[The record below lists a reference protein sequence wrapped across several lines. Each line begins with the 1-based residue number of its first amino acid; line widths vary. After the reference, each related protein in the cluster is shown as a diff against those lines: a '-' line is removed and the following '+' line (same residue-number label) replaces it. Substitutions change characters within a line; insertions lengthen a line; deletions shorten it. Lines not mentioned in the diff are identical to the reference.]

1 MGSRSYPT
9 PNVLTRPPT
18 IIFCFYVHNLVVQ
31 QNLDSFSKMSAPAT
45 RRHIENMAS
54 RGKYYEADCAVNSNK
69 ARKQAMHLERQKDL
83 EEEQSLQW
91 QSFNN
96 AKQQFNL
103 NAQLDAVARKESKR
117 EQLKR
122 KQQEDRVAHRD
133 DEEAF
138 ALRLTSVIMRRPVPV
153 SIPCVELRRDEKR
166 LASQSRYVEAA
177 ATADVATR
185 MEAEVLRRNI
195 EEKERLIESEIQ
207 KRAQENRAKELTA
220 LKNARAKM
228 LLEENK
234 ARVELECARARLKH
248 MEADMSAAHERQRR
262 ELKHYGYVPNI
273 STAQRSKASRG
284 SSLEKRV
291 MGDRLP
297 SLTAMYGSVIERE
310 LHRSF
315 SAENKADGT
324 LDSRRGSEQ
333 TKAYNY

>member
-1 MGSRSYPT
+1 M
-9 PNVLTRPPT
+9 
-18 IIFCFYVHNLVVQ
+18 Q
-31 QNLDSFSKMSAPAT
+31 
-45 RRHIENMAS
+45 
-54 RGKYYEADCAVNSNK
+54 
-69 ARKQAMHLERQKDL
+69 LERQKDL

-96 AKQQFNL
+96 AKEQFNL
-103 NAQLDAVARKESKR
+103 NAQLEAVARKEGKR

-138 ALRLTSVIMRRPVPV
+138 AKRLTSIIMRRPDPV

-166 LASQSRYVEAA
+166 LASQSRYIEAA
-177 ATADVATR
+177 ATAQVAKR
-185 MEAEVLRRNI
+185 MEEEELRKNT
-195 EEKERLIESEIQ
+195 EDKERLIEMEIQ
-207 KRAQENRAKELTA
+207 KRQEENRDKELTA

-234 ARVELECARARLKH
+234 ARVELECARARLRH
-248 MEADMSAAHERQRR
+248 MQADMSAAHERQRR

-273 STAQRSKASRG
+273 SMAQRSKASRG

-297 SLTAMYGSVIERE
+297 SMTKMYGQLVERE
-310 LHRSF
+310 REARQSKQEAGNSPLF
-315 SAENKADGT
+315 
-324 LDSRRGSEQ
+324 
-333 TKAYNY
+333 Y

>member
-1 MGSRSYPT
+1 MS
-9 PNVLTRPPT
+9 
-18 IIFCFYVHNLVVQ
+18 Q
-31 QNLDSFSKMSAPAT
+31 QPAT
-45 RRHIENMAS
+45 RRHIENLAS
-54 RGKYYEADCAVNSNK
+54 RGKYYLADCAVNSNRE
-69 ARKQAMHLERQKDL
+69 RKRTMHLERQKDL

-103 NAQLDAVARKESKR
+103 NAQMEAVARKESKR

-122 KQQEDRVAHRD
+122 KQQEDRIAHRD

-138 ALRLTSVIMRRPVPV
+138 FKRLTSVIMRRPDPV
-153 SIPCVELRRDEKR
+153 SIPCVELRRDERR

-177 ATADVATR
+177 ATAEVAR
-185 MEAEVLRRNI
+185 RLEAEELRKNI
-195 EEKERLIESEIQ
+195 EEKENLIQAEIE
-207 KRAQENRAKELTA
+207 KRQQENNAKEMTA
-220 LKNARAKM
+220 MKNARAKM

-273 STAQRSKASRG
+273 SMAQRSKASRG
-284 SSLEKRV
+284 SSLETRV

-297 SLTAMYGSVIERE
+297 SMASMYGHLVEHREQRSVLPDIE
-310 LHRSF
+310 
-315 SAENKADGT
+315 
-324 LDSRRGSEQ
+324 
-333 TKAYNY
+333 